1 MTDGKVT
8 AAPAGASMEY
18 EVMIPADGNGDHP
31 SFAILTDASNA
42 LAEIGFT
49 LRVNDLSDSNILWD
63 ANNAGTNQLWAA
75 AWGATADPDMYQVY
89 HSSNIAGQGGTDSNS
104 YGIADPELDELIMQA
119 RQSSDQS
126 FRKAAYKQ
134 CLDIIMDWAVRFRYT
149 RDRTVSSTVRSVQC
163 RYLYSGC
170 DDLLQLVCRCR
181 EYGNELTDGNGSR
194 QQYCEEVLRSTGCQ

>member
-134 CLDIIMDWAVRFRYT
+134 CLDIILDWGVEIPVYQRKDIT
-149 RDRTVSSTVRSVQC
+149 LVSTERVNT
-163 RYLYSGC
+163 
-170 DDLLQLVCRCR
+170 DTLVKDMTPFYKWYA
-181 EYGNELTDGNGSR
+181 EIENIEMN
-194 QQYCEEVLRSTGCQ
+194 